1 MQSSPTAHEANSAPG
16 PPSEHE
22 PPPEPMHVFVHLTNM
37 PGGKAGW
44 GARGSGGG
52 ASGGGGERN
61 GRGPQSVQS
70 AMGHEL
76 YSDPGPP
83 SALGRNR
90 STHPRQ

>member
-1 MQSSPTAHEANSAPG
+1 MQSSPTAHEVNSAPG

-22 PPPEPMHVFVHLTNM
+22 PPPESTHVFVHLTNI

-44 GARGSGGG
+44 GARGRGGG

-83 SALGRNR
+83 SALGRTR
-90 STHPRQ
+90 ARHPRQ